1 MTSLQTLISEVSAWA
16 DQDPESG
23 YRDTSLALL
32 EGLRVE
38 DESALAAAGELF
50 GSRLAFGT
58 AGIRGPMRG
67 GPNGMNRLVISQTTA
82 GIAREGSGQCRQSFA
97 RLRADSFR

>member
-1 MTSLQTLISEVSAWA
+1 MTTLQTLISQVSAWA
-16 DQDPESG
+16 DQDPESD

-32 EGLRVE
+32 ERLRTG
-38 DESALAAAGELF
+38 DESALVAAKELF

-67 GPNGMNRLVISQTTA
+67 GPNGMNRLVIS
-82 GIAREGSGQCRQSFA
+82 
-97 RLRADSFR
+97 

>member
-1 MTSLQTLISEVSAWA
+1 MTSLQTLIAEVSAWA
-16 DQDPESG
+16 DQDPESD
-23 YRDTSLALL
+23 YRNTSLQLL
-32 EGLRVE
+32 ERLRAG
-38 DESALAAAGELF
+38 DASALVAAREAF

-82 GIAREGSGQCRQSFA
+82 GIARYLLE
-97 RLRADSFR
+97 